1 MQFYLG
7 GSKYFPKLV
16 YSLSFNNYI
25 LKILNKGDL
34 LLAEVVQVPILW
46 RFNVRKLNVKCYLLN
61 VV

>member
-46 RFNVRKLNVKCYLLN
+46 RFNVRKFNTY
-61 VV
+61 